1 MPKRITI
8 ANHQTVSELF
18 EKYRQEQDAVA
29 RSHYQIIWLLAS
41 GKKTEEVAATTG
53 YTVYWVRELARR
65 YNQLGIEG
73 LGDRRHNNPGAET
86 LLDEVQT
93 AQLLQAIEGPAP
105 DGGLWNGRKVADWMS
120 ELLERPIAPQRGW
133 EYLKAMEYSLR
144 IPRPENKQAD
154 LLEQEA
160 WKKKI
165 PHKLQEL
172 EQKYPDAQIE
182 LWAEDE
188 HRIGL
193 KPI

>member
-8 ANHQTVSELF
+8 AKHHTVSELL
-18 EKYRQEQDAVA
+18 EKYRQEKDPVA
-29 RSHYQIIWLLAS
+29 RSHYQIIWL
-41 GKKTEEVAATTG
+41 
-53 YTVYWVRELARR
+53 LARR

-93 AQLLQAIEGPAP
+93 AQLLQTIQGPAP

-133 EYLKAMEYSLR
+133 EYLKAMEYSLK

-154 LLEQEA
+154 LMEQEA
-160 WKKKI
+160 WKQKI

-172 EQKYPDAQIE
+172 EQKYPDPE
-182 LWAEDE
+182 
-188 HRIGL
+188 RN
-193 KPI
+193 